1 MATRAKSKTRT
12 SGKSAG
18 RAVAL
23 RSSPPQNK
31 RSITSLRLYRKL
43 DDYQKDAVDFAMEVK
58 TAAMIFEQG
67 TGKTWI
73 ALGVVEAALHE
84 DFCGLIV
91 VPLANLE
98 STWLATINSQLPQVT
113 VCRSLDE
120 LATTTGP
127 RILLIHYEALPPL
140 INRVRKAWWDLIA
153 YDESQRLKARA
164 SLASRTAAKLRDR
177 AEYKLILTGTPLDHQ
192 THEFW
197 AQYRFLA
204 PHLLGVRWKDFEDE
218 FMEPVDIDLSKYR
231 PGSMQWRRMMK
242 AKQIREARRPFD
254 MTKLPRF
261 LELVGPVTMSV
272 RSEDV
277 LDLPGLTIERV
288 PVKLSGE
295 QSLIYEEL
303 EEDLITRLSQDSTVT
318 ASLRVTQIVKLRQ
331 VCGGY
336 LIDDDGE
343 TYEVGRAKMRKL
355 IPLVRSH
362 DKPIVIF
369 CCYSEEVIAIAEEM
383 GRLVQRV
390 ATLTGKTKKK
400 ERPELIRQFQ
410 AGEID
415 VLVCQIK
422 TGGVG
427 VDLYRS
433 AVAIVYSMPHSYID
447 FSQAIKRIHR
457 RGQTNDCRVFL
468 LVVGNTV
475 DEDCY
480 LAIQRKQKVT
490 DVVLSRLRR

>member
-1 MATRAKSKTRT
+1 
-12 SGKSAG
+12 
-18 RAVAL
+18 
-23 RSSPPQNK
+23 
-31 RSITSLRLYRKL
+31 
-43 DDYQKDAVDFAMEVK
+43 MEVK

-73 ALGVVEAALHE
+73 ALGVVEAALHD
-84 DFCGLIV
+84 DFCGLLV

-98 STWLATINSQLPQVT
+98 STWLSTINAQLPQVT

-127 RILLIHYEALPPL
+127 RLLLIHYEALPPL
-140 INRVRKAWWDLIA
+140 IKRVRKAWWDLIA

-164 SLASRTAAKLRDR
+164 SLASRTAAKLAAR

-192 THEFW
+192 PHEFW

-204 PHLLGVRWKDFEDE
+204 PELLGTRWKDFEDE
-218 FMEPVDIDLSKYR
+218 YMEPVDIDLSKYR
-231 PGSMQWRRMMK
+231 PGSMRWRQMLK
-242 AKQIREARRPFD
+242 AKQIRESRRPFD
-254 MTKLPRF
+254 MTKLPQF
-261 LELVGPVTMSV
+261 LEIVGPVTMSV
-272 RSEDV
+272 RAEDV
-277 LDLPGLTIERV
+277 LDLPELAIEQV
-288 PVKLSGE
+288 PVKLRGE
-295 QSLIYEEL
+295 QRLIYEEL
-303 EEDLITRLSQDSTVT
+303 EDELITRLSEHSTVT

-343 TYEVGRAKMRKL
+343 TYQVGQAKMIKL
-355 IPLVRSH
+355 RRLVREAE
-362 DKPIVIF
+362 KPVVIF
-369 CCYSEEVIAIAEEM
+369 CCYSEEVVAIAEEM
-383 GRLVQRV
+383 GKLVQRV

-400 ERPELIRQFQ
+400 DRPQLIQSFQ

-433 AVAIVYSMPHSYID
+433 TVAIMYSLPHSYID

-457 RGQTNDCRVFL
+457 RGQDRDCRVVL
-468 LVVGNTV
+468 LVVGNSV

-480 LAIQRKQKVT
+480 LAIKRKQKVT